1 MFNSNMITKLITT
14 LLILPV
20 GLGSISSVQANTL
33 SSSSLI
39 QLCVAAK
46 ESNDMGVSVKPLLR
60 QVFISKGAPAYLAN
74 VAMNEMKAYCPKA
87 Y

>member
-1 MFNSNMITKLITT
+1 MTFKTIAAAALAATS
-14 LLILPV
+14 ILTFVPAAEA
-20 GLGSISSVQANTL
+20 GALSANEAM
-33 SSSSLI
+33 
-39 QLCVAAK
+39 QLCMAAK
-46 ESNDMGVSVKPLLR
+46 EANDMGLSVKPMLQ